1 MKTWTSC
8 QYNDSLHLVSIN
20 TVDGGMNPRQQAIR
34 RSQEY
39 EQDHKGCVAIE
50 VEGGVENCPIGV
62 MANHVAENHCVRGK

>member
-8 QYNDSLHLVSIN
+8 QYDDSLHLVSIN
-20 TVDGGMNPRQQAIR
+20 VVDGGLNPRQQAIR

-62 MANHVAENHCVRGK
+62 MFNDVTENNFVRGK